1 MHLNFEYFINL
12 LIIIGKIMAEKFGED
27 YFYGKKYSNYSN
39 YEKMDAA
46 SHFKSVVSFIRDNNL
61 SGRILDVGCAFS
73 FLLVEV
79 SPYFLELYGLDVSRF
94 AIEKAKEIIPEANLE
109 VADLEKTLPYPDEFF
124 DCITALDV
132 LEHTNDVKGNFGKL
146 VRKLK
151 VDGHL
156 IVWLPIDAW
165 PRRLFDFLDKD
176 ETHVSILKEKELIE
190 IVEKN
195 DLEILSR
202 RRYCPFPVLGSIPHV
217 PAQIELILRKG

>member
-1 MHLNFEYFINL
+1 
-12 LIIIGKIMAEKFGED
+12 MAEKFGED

-39 YEKMDAA
+39 YEKMDAPR
-46 SHFKSVVSFIRDNNL
+46 HFKSVVSFIRDNRVT
-61 SGRILDVGCAFS
+61 GRILDVGCAFS

-79 SPYFLELYGLDVSRF
+79 SPYFLELYGFDVSRF

-109 VADLEKTLPYPDEFF
+109 VVDIEKTLPYPDEFF

-132 LEHTNDVKGNFGKL
+132 LEHTHDVEGNFGKL

-176 ETHVSILKEKELIE
+176 ETHVSILKEDELID

-195 DLEILSR
+195 DLELLSR
-202 RRYCPFPVLGSIPHV
+202 RRYCPFPVLGSIPNV